1 MNIIRIFQRWI
12 QELNDNARAGR
23 AVRQQRRAGS
33 NATRPSPATP
43 QARQLTTRSPEPRG
57 PSSLEPA
64 ATAVTSVTWVK
75 SGEAPIVAGRNIGGM
90 IYLGPDPR
98 RGNSQ
103 TLTRPVIVPN
113 LAVAPSGPDVPGDS
127 MPYWPSYLGI
137 TPNARAAYLDWLAGG
152 RADRRYGAGHVF
164 LYFYGLERRF
174 FIDSPDADE
183 RRLIINEV
191 ARLLQI
197 YGDNRSVR
205 HYFEAFLDAAEV
217 STASHLDLKP
227 TYSSSG
233 YELPLGLL
241 IAIGRRAEN
250 GQTLDADWALSWYS
264 AHPEYT
270 FRTAASRASSE
281 FQALFR
287 ILYAEKYPSGMKMR
301 VPKRTLRP
309 QYIAASSE
317 FDVGLEEYIGTIPDI
332 SRFTQPLNAAKTPG

>member
-1 MNIIRIFQRWI
+1 MNIIRIFQRWL

-137 TPNARAAYLDWLAGG
+137 TPNARAAYLDWLAEG
-152 RADRRYGAGHVF
+152 RSDRRYGVGHLF

-191 ARLLQI
+191 DRLLRI

-205 HYFEAFLDAAEV
+205 HYLEAFLDAAEV

-227 TYSSSG
+227 TYFTAG
-233 YELPLGLL
+233 YELPLGLRV
-241 IAIGRRAEN
+241 AIGRRRE
-250 GQTLDADWALSWYS
+250 
-264 AHPEYT
+264 
-270 FRTAASRASSE
+270 TASHW
-281 FQALFR
+281 
-287 ILYAEKYPSGMKMR
+287 
-301 VPKRTLRP
+301 
-309 QYIAASSE
+309 
-317 FDVGLEEYIGTIPDI
+317 
-332 SRFTQPLNAAKTPG
+332 TPTGH